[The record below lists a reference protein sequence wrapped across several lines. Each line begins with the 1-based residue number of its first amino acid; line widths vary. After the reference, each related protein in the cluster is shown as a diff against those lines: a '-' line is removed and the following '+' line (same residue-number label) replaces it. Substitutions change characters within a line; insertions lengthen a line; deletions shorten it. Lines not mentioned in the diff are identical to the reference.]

1 MKLIL
6 SLPLIWTLFST
17 AGALVCQTCT
27 DTQCST
33 TEAQTC
39 STETMCITAS
49 FEATA
54 AGGSAPPTY
63 KACAS
68 SSLCP
73 VTGFQTLSVNLGGSS
88 GISYSYCCN
97 SDNCNSA
104 TLPTP
109 TPQPTN
115 TLQCLTCDATTSQC
129 TSSVQC
135 TGVQDRCFTATSD
148 TKGFCH
154 SNGRLN
160 CFPVE
165 TSQPIGCGHHDTNHT
180 STHHSTN
187 HTSTHHSTNHTS
199 THHSTNHTSTHHS
212 TNHTSTHH
220 GTNRTKTHHR
230 NSCQ

>member
-33 TEAQTC
+33 TAPLTC
-39 STETMCITAS
+39 STETMCITTS

-54 AGGSAPPTY
+54 AGAAVPQTY

-73 VTGFQTLSVNLGGSS
+73 ATGFQTLSVSLAGFRAILSAQ
-88 GISYSYCCN
+88 CCN
-97 SDNCNSA
+97 SDNCNSE

-109 TPQPTN
+109 IPQPTN

-129 TSSVQC
+129 TSPVQC
-135 TGVQDRCFTATSD
+135 TGVQDRCFIATMTYGSITAPVLGCASSNLCAAASGLGALPFMQNVGTIISRPVCCGTSL
-148 TKGFCH
+148 CN
-154 SNGRLN
+154 SACSVRLVIIHLLLGLLV
-160 CFPVE
+160 F
-165 TSQPIGCGHHDTNHT
+165 TFF
-180 STHHSTN
+180 
-187 HTSTHHSTNHTS
+187 
-199 THHSTNHTSTHHS
+199 
-212 TNHTSTHH
+212 
-220 GTNRTKTHHR
+220 
-230 NSCQ
+230 

>member
-27 DTQCST
+27 DTRCST
-33 TEAQTC
+33 TAPQTC
-39 STETMCITAS
+39 STETMCVTAS
-49 FEATA
+49 ILATA
-54 AGGSAPPTY
+54 AGGSAPQTY

-73 VTGFQTLSVNLGGSS
+73 ATGSQTLSVNLAGSS

-97 SDNCNSA
+97 TDNCNSE

-129 TSSVQC
+129 TSPVQC
-135 TGVQDRCFTATSD
+135 TGGQDRCFTATMTTGS
-148 TKGFCH
+148 TTAPVLGCTS
-154 SNGRLN
+154 SNLCAAGSGLGALPFMKN
-160 CFPVE
+160 VGTISSGPVCCE
-165 TSQPIGCGHHDTNHT
+165 TSLCNSVLTTRTNT
-180 STHHSTN
+180 TT
-187 HTSTHHSTNHTS
+187 TTT
-199 THHSTNHTSTHHS
+199 
-212 TNHTSTHH
+212 
-220 GTNRTKTHHR
+220 
-230 NSCQ
+230 